1 MLMKTRDGYGQ
12 FCPVAKAAEVVAERW
27 TPLIL
32 REMLCGS
39 QRFNDIH
46 RGVPLMSKSLLSK
59 RLKELEQAGI
69 LERRPLQDERLHGYF
84 LTEAG
89 EALRPI
95 IVALGYWGLQFV
107 QSNFEHQDLDPS
119 LLMWDMRR
127 WARADRLPEG
137 RVVIEFV
144 FPDAAANQRHWW
156 LVKEPYDDSLDLCL
170 QDPGYDVNLTVT
182 AGLEFMSRVWLGDL
196 DLQTA
201 LRTGRI
207 NLQGDAALRLS
218 FPDWIG
224 LSLFAHP
231 A

>member
-1 MLMKTRDGYGQ
+1 MKSRDGYGQ

-27 TPLIL
+27 TPVVL

-39 QRFNDIH
+39 HRFNDIH

-69 LERRPLQDERLHGYF
+69 LERRPVQNERVQGYY
-84 LTEAG
+84 LTDAG

-95 IVALGYWGLQFV
+95 IMALGYWGLQFV

-144 FPDAAANQRHWW
+144 FPDAAANQRRWW
-156 LVKEPYDDSLDLCL
+156 LVKEPHGETLDLCL
-170 QDPGYDVNLTVT
+170 QDPGYDVNLTIT
-182 AGLEFMSRVWLGDL
+182 SALEVMSRAWLGDL
-196 DLQTA
+196 DVPTA

-207 NLQGDAALRLS
+207 DLQGDPALRLS